1 MSSIKLKHSSG
12 NGVSISAPD
21 TNPSSDRTLKLPSID
36 ADGVVATKDTS
47 DNLVSVT
54 GINGGKFSNRN
65 LINNG
70 AFNIA
75 QYSPT
80 GAAVSESGFKTV
92 DRFKCQ
98 TSGVD
103 ETITQEQGAIGAA
116 AGTPY
121 NLGFRRSYKITN
133 GNQTSGAGVG
143 DLVKIQTTIEAQNV
157 AQSGWNY
164 TSPSSYITLQ
174 FWCKSSVSQNFYFNL
189 VSRDGTMQNYVME
202 TGVLSA
208 DTWTKI
214 TKTIPGN
221 ANLTFENNADEG
233 LRLEITLFR
242 GTDTTGTRPLNEWAA
257 LAEATR
263 MPDNTTTWFTTNDA
277 TFSLTGV
284 QLEVGDTATNFEFK
298 SFADDLRECQRYCYT
313 YKVTTNNF
321 IGNTSLFANSTTQ
334 VKGAFFFP
342 ETMRAYPT
350 YISES
355 FNIRFRGGNSSA
367 NFNANSL
374 THEMGD
380 DLTSFPRHWGFTVTT
395 SSITGGHAG
404 LLQGQAGGL
413 IQFRAE
419 F

>member
-1 MSSIKLKHSSG
+1 MSEIKVNSIK
-12 NGVSISAPD
+12 GVGASTAAITINNTDGSCTANI
-21 TNPSSDRTLKLPSID
+21 TNR
-36 ADGVVATKDTS
+36 
-47 DNLVSVT
+47 
-54 GINGGKFSNRN
+54 SNRN

-70 AFNIA
+70 AFNVA

-98 TSGVD
+98 TSGLD
-103 ETITQEQGAIGAA
+103 ENITQEQGAIGAA

-133 GNQTSGAGVG
+133 GNQTSGAGAG

-202 TGVLSA
+202 TGVLVA
-208 DTWTKI
+208 DTWTI
-214 TKTIPGN
+214 IIKTIPGN

-233 LRLEITLFR
+233 LRLELNLFR
-242 GTDTTGTRPLNEWAA
+242 GTDTTGTRPLNEWAQ
-257 LAEATR
+257 LTEATR
-263 MPDNTTTWFTTNDA
+263 MPDFTTTWLTTNNA

-284 QLEVGDTATNFEFK
+284 QLEVGDVATDFEFK
-298 SFADDLRECQRYCYT
+298 SFAEDLRECQRYCYT
-313 YKVTTNNF
+313 YRVTTNNF
-321 IGNTSLFANSTTQ
+321 IGNTSCFCNSTSN
-334 VKGAFFFP
+334 VKGAFYFP
-342 ETMRAYPT
+342 ETMRTYPT

-355 FNIRFRGGNSSA
+355 FNARFRAGNSSS
-367 NFNANSL
+367 NFNMNSL

-380 DLTSFPRHWGFTVTT
+380 DLTSFPRHWGFNVVT
-395 SSITGGHAG
+395 SSVTGGQAG
-404 LLQGQAGGL
+404 LLQGQAAGL

-419 F
+419 Y

>member
-1 MSSIKLKHSSG
+1 MSEIKVNSIK
-12 NGVSISAPD
+12 GVGASTAAITINNTDGSCTANI
-21 TNPSSDRTLKLPSID
+21 TNR
-36 ADGVVATKDTS
+36 
-47 DNLVSVT
+47 
-54 GINGGKFSNRN
+54 SNRN

-70 AFNIA
+70 AFNVA

-98 TSGVD
+98 TSGLD
-103 ETITQEQGAIGAA
+103 ENITQEQGAIGAA

-133 GNQTSGAGVG
+133 GNQTSGAGAG

-202 TGVLSA
+202 TGVLVA

-214 TKTIPGN
+214 IKTIPGN

-233 LRLEITLFR
+233 LRLELNLFR
-242 GTDTTGTRPLNEWAA
+242 GTDTTGTRPFNEWAQ
-257 LAEATR
+257 LTEATR
-263 MPDNTTTWFTTNDA
+263 MPDFTTTWLTTNNA

-284 QLEVGDTATNFEFK
+284 QLEVGDVATDFEFK
-298 SFADDLRECQRYCYT
+298 SFAEDLRECQRYCYT
-313 YKVTTNNF
+313 YRVTTNNF
-321 IGNTSLFANSTTQ
+321 IGNTSCFCNSTSN
-334 VKGAFFFP
+334 VKGAFYFP
-342 ETMRAYPT
+342 ETMRTYPT

-355 FNIRFRGGNSSA
+355 FNARFRAGNSSS
-367 NFNANSL
+367 NFNMNSL

-380 DLTSFPRHWGFTVTT
+380 DLTSFPRHWGFNVVT
-395 SSITGGHAG
+395 SSVTGGQAG
-404 LLQGQAGGL
+404 LLQGQAAGL

-419 F
+419 Y

>member
-1 MSSIKLKHSSG
+1 MSEIKVNSIK
-12 NGVSISAPD
+12 GVGASTAAITINNTDGSCTANN
-21 TNPSSDRTLKLPSID
+21 TNR
-36 ADGVVATKDTS
+36 
-47 DNLVSVT
+47 
-54 GINGGKFSNRN
+54 SNRN

-70 AFNIA
+70 AFNVA

-98 TSGVD
+98 TSGLD
-103 ETITQEQGAIGAA
+103 ENITQEQGAIGAA

-133 GNQTSGAGVG
+133 GNQTSGAGAG

-202 TGVLSA
+202 TGVLVA

-214 TKTIPGN
+214 IKTIPGN

-233 LRLEITLFR
+233 LRLELNLFR
-242 GTDTTGTRPLNEWAA
+242 GTDTTGTRPLNEWAQ
-257 LAEATR
+257 LTEATR
-263 MPDNTTTWFTTNDA
+263 MPDFTTTWLTTNNA

-284 QLEVGDTATNFEFK
+284 QLEVGDVATDFEFK
-298 SFADDLRECQRYCYT
+298 SFAEDLRECQRYCYT
-313 YKVTTNNF
+313 YRVTTNNF
-321 IGNTSLFANSTTQ
+321 IGNTSCFCNSTSN
-334 VKGAFFFP
+334 VKGAFYFP
-342 ETMRAYPT
+342 ETMRTYPT

-355 FNIRFRGGNSSA
+355 FNARFRAGNSSS
-367 NFNANSL
+367 NFNMNSL

-380 DLTSFPRHWGFTVTT
+380 DLTSFPRHWGFNVVT
-395 SSITGGHAG
+395 SSVTGGQAG
-404 LLQGQAGGL
+404 LLQGQAAGL

-419 F
+419 Y

>member
-1 MSSIKLKHSSG
+1 MSEIKVNSIK
-12 NGVSISAPD
+12 GVGASTAAITINNTDGSCTANI
-21 TNPSSDRTLKLPSID
+21 TNR
-36 ADGVVATKDTS
+36 
-47 DNLVSVT
+47 
-54 GINGGKFSNRN
+54 SNRN

-70 AFNIA
+70 AFNVA

-98 TSGVD
+98 TSGLD
-103 ETITQEQGAIGAA
+103 ENITQEQGAIGAA

-133 GNQTSGAGVG
+133 GNQTSGAGAG

-202 TGVLSA
+202 TGVLVA

-214 TKTIPGN
+214 IKKIPGN

-233 LRLEITLFR
+233 LRLELNLFR
-242 GTDTTGTRPLNEWAA
+242 GTDTTGTRPLNEWAQ
-257 LAEATR
+257 LTEATR
-263 MPDNTTTWFTTNDA
+263 MPDFTTTWLTTNNA

-284 QLEVGDTATNFEFK
+284 QLEVGDVATDFEFK
-298 SFADDLRECQRYCYT
+298 SFAEDLRECQRYCYT
-313 YKVTTNNF
+313 YRVTTNNF
-321 IGNTSLFANSTTQ
+321 IGNTSCFCNSTSN
-334 VKGAFFFP
+334 VKGAFYFP
-342 ETMRAYPT
+342 ETMRTYPT

-355 FNIRFRGGNSSA
+355 FNARFRAGNSSS
-367 NFNANSL
+367 NFNMNSL

-380 DLTSFPRHWGFTVTT
+380 DLTSFPRHWGFNVVT
-395 SSITGGHAG
+395 SSVTGGQAG
-404 LLQGQAGGL
+404 LLQGQAAGL

-419 F
+419 Y

>member
-36 ADGVVATKDTS
+36 ADGIVATKDTS

-75 QYSPT
+75 QYSPD
-80 GAAVSESGFKTV
+80 GSAVNESGFKTV

-103 ETITQEQGAIGAA
+103 ETITQEQGAVGPA

-189 VSRDGTMQNYVME
+189 ISRDGTMQNYVME
-202 TGVLSA
+202 TGVLVA

-242 GTDTTGTRPLNEWAA
+242 GTDTTGTRALNEWAQ
-257 LAEATR
+257 LTEATR
-263 MPDNTTTWFTTNDA
+263 MPDMTSTWYTTNDA

-298 SFADDLRECQRYCYT
+298 SFAEDLRECQRYCYT

-321 IGNTSLFANSTTQ
+321 IGNTSCFCNSTSN
-334 VKGAFFFP
+334 VKGAFYFP
-342 ETMRAYPT
+342 VTMRTYPT

-355 FNIRFRGGNSSA
+355 FNARFRAGNSSN
-367 NFNANSL
+367 NFNMNTL

-380 DLTSFPRHWGFTVTT
+380 DLTDFPRHWGFNVNT
-395 SSITGGHAG
+395 SSVTGGQAG

-419 F
+419 Y

>member
-1 MSSIKLKHSSG
+1 MSEIKVNSIK
-12 NGVSISAPD
+12 GVGASTAAITINNTDGSCTANI
-21 TNPSSDRTLKLPSID
+21 TNR
-36 ADGVVATKDTS
+36 
-47 DNLVSVT
+47 
-54 GINGGKFSNRN
+54 SNRN

-70 AFNIA
+70 AFNVA

-98 TSGVD
+98 TSGLD
-103 ETITQEQGAIGAA
+103 ENITQEQGAIGAA

-133 GNQTSGAGVG
+133 GNQTSGAGAG

-202 TGVLSA
+202 TGVLVA

-214 TKTIPGN
+214 IKTIPGN

-233 LRLEITLFR
+233 LRLELNLFR
-242 GTDTTGTRPLNEWAA
+242 GTDTTGTRPLNEWAQ
-257 LAEATR
+257 LTEATR
-263 MPDNTTTWFTTNDA
+263 MPDFTTTWLTTNNA

-284 QLEVGDTATNFEFK
+284 QLEVGDVATDFEFK
-298 SFADDLRECQRYCYT
+298 SFAEDLRECQRYCYT
-313 YKVTTNNF
+313 YRVTTNNF
-321 IGNTSLFANSTTQ
+321 IGNTSCFCNSTSN
-334 VKGAFFFP
+334 VKGAFYFP
-342 ETMRAYPT
+342 ETMRTYPT

-355 FNIRFRGGNSSA
+355 FNARFRAGNSSS
-367 NFNANSL
+367 NFNMNSL

-380 DLTSFPRHWGFTVTT
+380 DLTSFPRHWGFNVVT
-395 SSITGGHAG
+395 SSVTGGQAG
-404 LLQGQAGGL
+404 LLQGQAAGL

-419 F
+419 Y

>member
-1 MSSIKLKHSSG
+1 MSEIKVNSIK
-12 NGVSISAPD
+12 GVGASTAAITINNTDGSCTANI
-21 TNPSSDRTLKLPSID
+21 TNR
-36 ADGVVATKDTS
+36 
-47 DNLVSVT
+47 
-54 GINGGKFSNRN
+54 SNRN

-70 AFNIA
+70 AFNVA

-98 TSGVD
+98 TSGLD
-103 ETITQEQGAIGAA
+103 ENITQEQGAIGAA

-133 GNQTSGAGVG
+133 GNQTSGAGAG

-174 FWCKSSVSQNFYFNL
+174 FWCKSSGSQNFYFNL

-202 TGVLSA
+202 TGVLVA

-214 TKTIPGN
+214 IKTIPGN

-233 LRLEITLFR
+233 LRLELNLFR
-242 GTDTTGTRPLNEWAA
+242 GTDTTGTRPLNEWAQ
-257 LAEATR
+257 LTEATR
-263 MPDNTTTWFTTNDA
+263 MPDFTTTWLTTNNA

-284 QLEVGDTATNFEFK
+284 QLEVGDVATDFEFK
-298 SFADDLRECQRYCYT
+298 SFAEDLRECQRYCYT
-313 YKVTTNNF
+313 YRVTTNNF
-321 IGNTSLFANSTTQ
+321 IGNTSCFCNSTSN
-334 VKGAFFFP
+334 VKGAFYFP
-342 ETMRAYPT
+342 ETMRTYPT

-355 FNIRFRGGNSSA
+355 FNARFRAGNSSS
-367 NFNANSL
+367 NFNMNSL

-380 DLTSFPRHWGFTVTT
+380 DLTSFPRHWGFNVVT
-395 SSITGGHAG
+395 SSVTGGQAG
-404 LLQGQAGGL
+404 LLQGQAAGL

-419 F
+419 Y

>member
-1 MSSIKLKHSSG
+1 MSEIKVNSIK
-12 NGVSISAPD
+12 GVGASTAAITINNTDGSCTANI
-21 TNPSSDRTLKLPSID
+21 TNR
-36 ADGVVATKDTS
+36 
-47 DNLVSVT
+47 
-54 GINGGKFSNRN
+54 SNRN

-70 AFNIA
+70 AFNVA

-98 TSGVD
+98 TSGLD
-103 ETITQEQGAIGAA
+103 ENITQEQGAIGAA

-133 GNQTSGAGVG
+133 GNQTSGAGAG

-202 TGVLSA
+202 TGVLVA

-214 TKTIPGN
+214 IKTIPGN

-233 LRLEITLFR
+233 LRLELNLFR
-242 GTDTTGTRPLNEWAA
+242 GTDTTGTRPLNEWAQ
-257 LAEATR
+257 LTEATR
-263 MPDNTTTWFTTNDA
+263 MPDCTTTWLTTNNA
-277 TFSLTGV
+277 EFKLTGV
-284 QLEVGDTATNFEFK
+284 QLEVGDVATDFEFK
-298 SFADDLRECQRYCYT
+298 SFAEDLRECQRYCYT
-313 YKVTTNNF
+313 YRVTTNNF
-321 IGNTSLFANSTTQ
+321 IGNTSCFCNSTSN
-334 VKGAFFFP
+334 VKGAFYFP
-342 ETMRAYPT
+342 ETMRTYPT

-355 FNIRFRGGNSSA
+355 FNARFRAGNSSS
-367 NFNANSL
+367 NFNMNSL

-380 DLTSFPRHWGFTVTT
+380 DLTSFPRHWGFNVVT
-395 SSITGGHAG
+395 SSVTGGQAG
-404 LLQGQAGGL
+404 LLQGQAAGL

-419 F
+419 Y

>member
-1 MSSIKLKHSSG
+1 MSEIKVNSIK
-12 NGVSISAPD
+12 GVGASTAAITINNTDGSCTANI
-21 TNPSSDRTLKLPSID
+21 TNR
-36 ADGVVATKDTS
+36 
-47 DNLVSVT
+47 
-54 GINGGKFSNRN
+54 SNRN

-80 GAAVSESGFKTV
+80 GAAVNESGFKTV

-103 ETITQEQGAIGAA
+103 ENITQQQSAIGAA

-121 NLGFRRSYKITN
+121 TLGFRRSYKITN

-143 DLVKIQTTIEAQNV
+143 DMVKIQTTIEAQNV

-189 VSRDGTMQNYVME
+189 ISRDGTMQNYVME
-202 TGVLSA
+202 TGVLVA

-221 ANLTFENNADEG
+221 TNLEFGNNADEG

-242 GTDTTGTRPLNEWAA
+242 GTDTTGTRPLNEWSQ
-257 LAEATR
+257 LLEATR
-263 MPDNTTTWFTTNDA
+263 MPDMDSTWFTTNDA
-277 TFSLTGV
+277 TFHLTGV
-284 QLEVGDTATNFEFK
+284 QLEVGDTATDFEFK

-313 YKVTTNNF
+313 YRVTQNNF

-342 ETMRAYPT
+342 ETMRTYPT

-355 FNIRFRGGNSSA
+355 FNIRFRAGNSSA

-380 DLTSFPRHWGFTVTT
+380 NLTDFPRHWGFNVVT
-395 SSITGGHAG
+395 SSITGGQAG
-404 LLQGQAGGL
+404 LLQGQNSSAGL

>member
-1 MSSIKLKHSSG
+1 MSEIKVNSIK
-12 NGVSISAPD
+12 GVGASTAAITINNTDGSCTANI
-21 TNPSSDRTLKLPSID
+21 TNR
-36 ADGVVATKDTS
+36 
-47 DNLVSVT
+47 
-54 GINGGKFSNRN
+54 SNRN

-70 AFNIA
+70 AFNVA

-98 TSGVD
+98 TSGLD
-103 ETITQEQGAIGAA
+103 ENITQEQGAIGAA

-133 GNQTSGAGVG
+133 GNQTSGAGAG

-189 VSRDGTMQNYVME
+189 VSRDGTMQNFVME
-202 TGVLSA
+202 TGVLVA

-214 TKTIPGN
+214 IKTIPGN

-233 LRLEITLFR
+233 LRLELNLIR
-242 GTDTTGTRPLNEWAA
+242 GTDTTGTRPLNEWAQ
-257 LAEATR
+257 LTEATR
-263 MPDNTTTWFTTNDA
+263 MPDFTTTWLTTNNA

-284 QLEVGDTATNFEFK
+284 QLEVGDVATDFEFK
-298 SFADDLRECQRYCYT
+298 SFAEDLRECQRYCYT
-313 YKVTTNNF
+313 YRVTTNNF
-321 IGNTSLFANSTTQ
+321 IGNTSCFCNSTSN
-334 VKGAFFFP
+334 VKGAFYFP
-342 ETMRAYPT
+342 ETMRTYPT

-355 FNIRFRGGNSSA
+355 FNARFRAGNSSS
-367 NFNANSL
+367 NFNMNSL

-380 DLTSFPRHWGFTVTT
+380 DLTSFPRHWGFNVVT
-395 SSITGGHAG
+395 SSVTGGQAG
-404 LLQGQAGGL
+404 LLQGQAAGL

-419 F
+419 Y